1 MNSNIP
7 FIVLKIIKRKATT
20 QNEIYSLLGAQWS
33 ADFLSCTPIPS
44 YCLHWEAEQL
54 LLTPYNFGGCSQL
67 DSHFHHMLHPGL
79 LTSHEVWAP
88 SKDCRASFIST
99 CPRVWGLED
108 CGIFPP
114 NCVLLCRCL
123 WVQTER
129 MILASCYQTCVGT
142 PWEHIWN
149 PTLSDTRKRLQLIY
163 PWWLLPTITLGGL
176 IVGVRDTHGSCDV

>member
-142 PWEHIWN
+142 PLGAYMKSCSVWHQEEI
-149 PTLSDTRKRLQLIY
+149 TADLSMVTSSHNNSRRADSR
-163 PWWLLPTITLGGL
+163 
-176 IVGVRDTHGSCDV
+176 C